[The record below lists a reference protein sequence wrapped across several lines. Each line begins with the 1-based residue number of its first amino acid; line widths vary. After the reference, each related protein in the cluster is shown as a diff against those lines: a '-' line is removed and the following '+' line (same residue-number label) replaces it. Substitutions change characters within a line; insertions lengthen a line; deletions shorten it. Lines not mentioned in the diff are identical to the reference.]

1 MPTYQFV
8 RIKGYPRGAASKKDT
23 LPSVLAEGR
32 REPSHSRHVDAPSI
46 EVTPVDAE
54 WNSIR
59 EYQAW
64 IETTMAG
71 SVDLLNTRGGKIVE
85 RKIRSDAPAL
95 GTVIASLPSET
106 KDTPRET
113 ISRFR
118 QECID
123 WFKDYLEKVGMRLN
137 YCVLHLDEKYPHLH
151 LWFTP
156 GREML
161 SRREWKMGKVTNP
174 SLPEKENMRRSFFR
188 EIGNRYCDE
197 LEKPKE
203 ERRRRIPSRAVA
215 AANRLPP
222 GEPNSDGS
230 IMGLPVAKESNS
242 SDADHH
248 SSITPGMIERSPF
261 YIRTVRRMIEAAL
274 QQRQRIGDLTEEQI
288 IRLFA
293 ERSGASEE
301 CCGGIIDNML
311 AERSKDTDNTTH
323 RPTRSVLEDL
333 RKFHESSSGSPS
345 PAAGASDTRHTETTP
360 GKSGSSPEGGKGTPT
375 LDRLKA
381 GRRLKRHNPPER

>member
-1 MPTYQFV
+1 MPTYQFI
-8 RIKGYPRGAASKKDT
+8 RLQGYPRGPASKKGT
-23 LPSVLAEGR
+23 AASVLAEGR
-32 REPSHSRHVDAPSI
+32 REPSHSRHVDAPEI

-54 WNSIR
+54 WESLR

-64 IETTMAG
+64 IEATMAQ
-71 SVDLLNTRGGKIVE
+71 SVSPQNIGGKVVE
-85 RKIRSDAPAL
+85 RKVRKDATAI
-95 GTVIASLPSET
+95 GTVIASLPTET
-106 KDTPRET
+106 KDTPLEK
-113 ISRFR
+113 IKQFR
-118 QECID
+118 NECID
-123 WFKDYLEKVGMRLN
+123 WFKEYLGKAGMRLN

-156 GREML
+156 GRDML
-161 SRREWKMGKVTNP
+161 SRREWAMSSVTNP
-174 SLPEKENMRRSFFR
+174 SIRVKQNLRQDFYREVGRR
-188 EIGNRYCDE
+188 YADE

-230 IMGLPVAKESNS
+230 VMGLPVAKGDNS
-242 SDADHH
+242 SGADHH
-248 SSITPGMIERSPF
+248 SAITPGMIERSPF
-261 YIRTVRRMIEAAL
+261 YIGTVRRMIEAVL

-301 CCGGIIDNML
+301 CYGDIIDGML
-311 AERSKDTDNTTH
+311 EERRKDAKESNQ
-323 RPTRSVLEDL
+323 RPGTSAIDRL
-333 RKFHESSSGSPS
+333 RKFQESSSGSPS
-345 PAAGASDTRHTETTP
+345 PAAGASDTRHTGVTP
-360 GKSGSSPEGGKGTPT
+360 GNYWSSPEGGKGTPT

-381 GRRLKRHNPPER
+381 GRRLKGHTPPER